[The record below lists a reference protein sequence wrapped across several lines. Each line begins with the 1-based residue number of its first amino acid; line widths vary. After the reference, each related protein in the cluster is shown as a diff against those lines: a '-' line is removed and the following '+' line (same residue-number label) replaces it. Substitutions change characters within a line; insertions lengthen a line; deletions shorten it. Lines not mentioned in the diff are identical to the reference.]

1 MLKLSMLIIGLFT
14 IGVVIGIECWNILKY
29 EIESIIDKFVPFQKQ
44 GKRCRKK
51 HLSKEAIRKIML
63 KQTMWRVYRRTRKD
77 EDYAKYKEALN
88 AATTEIRQ
96 SKRSYEQKLACN
108 IKNDSKSFYA
118 YVRSK
123 QNVQDKV
130 GPLEDSA
137 GNIISQGFL
146 MAEDLNGYFS
156 SVFTKEDISSLPVAD
171 AKFQGAKSDYLGPL
185 VVTPE
190 LVAKKIKAMKDNKSP
205 GVDGIPPKLL
215 METVE
220 QISIPLARVFN
231 LSLKEGVVP
240 FEWKEANIIPL
251 FKKGSRNKSEN
262 YRPVSLTSVI
272 CKLLERLIKDH
283 MVDFLVKH
291 KLLNSS
297 QHGFLKA
304 RSCLTNMLCF
314 LEEITK
320 WIDVGSPVDI
330 IYLDFQKAFDKVP
343 HQRLLLKLKAHGI
356 GDSITDW
363 IEQWLTDRRQRVVVD
378 GEVSNWKSVLSGVP
392 QGSVLGPIL
401 FLIYIND
408 LDDSITSNVLK
419 FADDTKLFRKVNT
432 DGDKQHLQNDLDR
445 LVKWSEKW
453 QMLFN
458 FGKCKCLHT
467 GHRNLN
473 VNYRMGDTVLGT
485 TVKEKDLGVT
495 ISADMK
501 VSEQCGIAA
510 SKGNQILGLIR
521 RNITYKGKKLI
532 IPLYKAIVRPHLE
545 YCIQAWRP
553 YRKKDIDTLE
563 RIQRRATKMIP
574 ELRDL
579 SYEERLKEC
588 GLTTLET
595 RRLRGDQIE
604 VFKILN
610 GYENIDRNMFFSLKK
625 DSRTRGH
632 EVKLVKDQCRL
643 DIRKHSFSQR
653 TINEWNK
660 LSTDCVTAS
669 SVNMFK
675 NKVDTYLRRAGYK

>member
-1 MLKLSMLIIGLFT
+1 
-14 IGVVIGIECWNILKY
+14 
-29 EIESIIDKFVPFQKQ
+29 
-44 GKRCRKK
+44 
-51 HLSKEAIRKIML
+51 ML

-146 MAEDLNGYFS
+146 MAEDINGYFS

-231 LSLKEGVVP
+231 LSLKEGYVP

-262 YRPVSLTSVI
+262 YRPVRLTSVV

-283 MVDFLVKH
+283 MMEFLVKH

-473 VNYRMGDTVLGT
+473 VNYKMGDTVLGT

-521 RNITYKGKKLI
+521 RNITYKGKQLI
-532 IPLYKAIVRPHLE
+532 IPLYKAIVIPHLE

-595 RRLRGDQIE
+595 SRLRGDQIE